1 MSWHLK
7 DRDFEKKLNE
17 TSRQNHTFSDSLNEI
32 VSRISK
38 EDLESAVGF
47 VVDFHRIGPKG
58 DVLTHC
64 QLEISKDEVENI
76 PDYNPYDWNKF
87 PETTPPTNVL
97 MRLEITRVTSHS
109 QHTYH
114 NAAIFLGGR
123 WRYGRN
129 YIEIKDGDDVRFR
142 PWED

>member
-1 MSWHLK
+1 MTWHLK
-7 DRDFEKKLNE
+7 DRDFEEKLNE

-38 EDLESAVGF
+38 EDFESAVGF

-64 QLEISKDEVENI
+64 QLEISKDEVENT
-76 PDYNPYDWNKF
+76 PDYNPYDWNEY
-87 PETTPPTNVL
+87 PAVTPPEGIL
-97 MRLEITRVTSHS
+97 MRVETDRFRDC
-109 QHTYH
+109 
-114 NAAIFLGGR
+114 AIF
-123 WRYGRN
+123 
-129 YIEIKDGDDVRFR
+129 KDGYWQSELFGEPNGRFQAEVECFR

>member
-7 DRDFEKKLNE
+7 DRDFEEKLNE

-58 DVLTHC
+58 DILTHC

-76 PDYNPYDWNKF
+76 PDYNPYDWNEF
-87 PETTPPTNVL
+87 PKVTPTEGVV
-97 MRLEITRVTSHS
+97 MRVISICGQYAYREC
-109 QHTYH
+109 
-114 NAAIFLGGR
+114 AIFDEGAWKNERDGKPTDFLLGVV
-123 WRYGRN
+123 
-129 YIEIKDGDDVRFR
+129 KRFR
-142 PWED
+142 PWSD